1 MRQDWNLEYEVDG
14 DRHPGGARAGGERQ
28 EDRSPTGAGNRFGS
42 VGFEGVA
49 VEEHRGRW
57 KPVDDRCHGS
67 RKGERRDRGR
77 DRPSGRPHPIRRC
90 RRLDLGGRL
99 PETGE
104 GIQVRLSKS
113 WIIASKDFAIFRKKR
128 NILYSILVVPFL
140 VSVLF
145 PAVVAFAGRNGGRG
159 IPAAQLP
166 VLLPAFAFF
175 YMILAGFIPTSIAS
189 YSIVGEKVEKSLEPL
204 LATPTTDGEILL
216 GKSIAAFLPTI
227 IATHAGATIFM
238 ILTDNVTHRTLGYLY
253 FPNWA
258 IGVILLLLAPLAA
271 VLSVELNVIA
281 SARVS
286 DVRAAPQLG
295 ALMFLPFM
303 ALYVAGEIGLVLLDT
318 NNLLLISAIVAA
330 LDLVLFRISTATFR
344 REEILT
350 KWK

>member
-1 MRQDWNLEYEVDG
+1 MNL
-14 DRHPGGARAGGERQ
+14 
-28 EDRSPTGAGNRFGS
+28 GN
-42 VGFEGVA
+42 
-49 VEEHRGRW
+49 
-57 KPVDDRCHGS
+57 
-67 RKGERRDRGR
+67 
-77 DRPSGRPHPIRRC
+77 
-90 RRLDLGGRL
+90 
-99 PETGE
+99 
-104 GIQVRLSKS
+104 S
-113 WIIASKDFAIFRKKR
+113 WIIATKDLKVVIRKR
-128 NILYSILVVPFL
+128 TIRYTIIILPLLISILFPL
-140 VSVLF
+140 VIKF
-145 PAVVAFAGRNGGRG
+145 EGNRNGG
-159 IPAAQLP
+159 IPAAVLP
-166 VLLPAFAFF
+166 GLLNSFSFFFVIIAALLPT
-175 YMILAGFIPTSIAS
+175 PIAS

-227 IATHAGATIFM
+227 IATYAGATIFM
-238 ILTDNVTHRTLGYLY
+238 ILIDNVTHSTLGYLY

-258 IGVILLLLAPLAA
+258 IGVILLLLAPLVS

-286 DVRAAPQLG
+286 DVRAASQLG

-330 LDLVLFRISTATFR
+330 LDLVLFRISTATFQ

>member
-1 MRQDWNLEYEVDG
+1 MNLGNSWISATKDLKVIIRKRTIRYTIIILPLLISILFPLVIKFE
-14 DRHPGGARAGGERQ
+14 
-28 EDRSPTGAGNRFGS
+28 GNR
-42 VGFEGVA
+42 
-49 VEEHRGRW
+49 
-57 KPVDDRCHGS
+57 
-67 RKGERRDRGR
+67 
-77 DRPSGRPHPIRRC
+77 
-90 RRLDLGGRL
+90 
-99 PETGE
+99 
-104 GIQVRLSKS
+104 
-113 WIIASKDFAIFRKKR
+113 
-128 NILYSILVVPFL
+128 N
-140 VSVLF
+140 
-145 PAVVAFAGRNGGRG
+145 RG
-159 IPAAQLP
+159 IPAAVLP
-166 VLLPAFAFF
+166 GLLNSFSFFFVIIAALLPT
-175 YMILAGFIPTSIAS
+175 PIAS

-227 IATHAGATIFM
+227 IATYAGATIFM
-238 ILTDNVTHRTLGYLY
+238 ILTDNVTHSTLGYLY